1 MKNCIRPPYEKLK
14 SLKSGFIENSNFE
27 NNRDPCPIFK
37 NWNERLSFPGIASN
51 GNSRS
56 SVTFLWL
63 NCKHGSKKC
72 ISAVQ
77 PSSNVPIASQNGDVC
92 PRRDTALGHH
102 AKRERPRRASVDWS
116 LQKNE
121 FATHL
126 NLDIPNFML
135 PLKSVQTNLRQ
146 NWNAAYSDFK
156 GRLRV
161 PRSAPAI
168 GRSMPR
174 LSSRQIGESDA
185 SSCWCWSCCRPNAT
199 GDQSQKKHVGKAS
212 RNMCLPGSF
221 ANKVVMFFL
230 WWFLW
235 WAGQYASKL
244 LNCLT

>member
-1 MKNCIRPPYEKLK
+1 MAGN
-14 SLKSGFIENSNFE
+14 
-27 NNRDPCPIFK
+27 
-37 NWNERLSFPGIASN
+37 GI
-51 GNSRS
+51 SRS
-56 SVTFLWL
+56 PLTFLWL
-63 NCKHGSKKC
+63 NSKHGSKKC
-72 ISAVQ
+72 ISAPQ
-77 PSSNVPIASQNGDVC
+77 SSSHVAIASKNGSVC
-92 PRRDTALGHH
+92 PRRDTASLGHH
-102 AKRERPRRASVDWS
+102 AEMRTTTPCVYWS

-121 FATHL
+121 FATHQD
-126 NLDIPNFML
+126 LDLPNIML
-135 PLKSVQTNLRQ
+135 PSKSVQTNLRQ